1 MLIAMATGTGK
12 TRTAIALMYRLIKS
26 KKCRRILFL
35 VDRSSLG
42 RQTEDALKDTKI
54 EGYSFADIYDVKSLE
69 DMTPEVETKVHIAT
83 VQGMVRR
90 LFYNDNEQLPSV
102 GQYDF
107 IIVDEAHRGYTSD
120 REMSEEEL
128 LFRDQNDYISQYRRV
143 IDYFDAACLGLTATP
158 ALHTTEIFGM
168 PIFKYSYSEAVL
180 DGYLVD
186 HEPPYLF
193 QTELAKAGIT
203 FEKDTEV
210 EVYDVDNGEV
220 QLEKME
226 DTVHFEVEQFNR
238 RVITE
243 PFNRAV
249 LTRLA
254 EYIDPTGKKRRLY
267 LQQRT
272 NTRI

>member
-1 MLIAMATGTGK
+1 
-12 TRTAIALMYRLIKS
+12 
-26 KKCRRILFL
+26 
-35 VDRSSLG
+35 
-42 RQTEDALKDTKI
+42 
-54 EGYSFADIYDVKSLE
+54 
-69 DMTPEVETKVHIAT
+69 
-83 VQGMVRR
+83 MVRR

-220 QLEKME
+220 QLEKWKTLYILKLSNLIDE
-226 DTVHFEVEQFNR
+226 LLQNR
-238 RVITE
+238 LTE
-243 PFNRAV
+243 
-249 LTRLA
+249 
-254 EYIDPTGKKRRLY
+254 LY
-267 LQQRT
+267 
-272 NTRI
+272 